1 LSATSG
7 KWRVGCDIGG
17 TFTDFVLTDTASG
30 RTVTAKRLTTPA
42 DPSVAMLSGLAALD
56 ALAPGYSASST
67 RLAHATTL
75 IANAVIERKGA
86 KVALLTTFG
95 FRDVV
100 ELRRYVRVTTYE
112 MYADPPLPLVPRYL
126 RFPVH
131 ERTRANGS
139 IRQAVDPDE
148 ISAIARQL
156 AAEAVT
162 SVAVAFL
169 HSFTNPTNERAVG
182 ELLARLLPGVAVS
195 LSSDVLPKIKEYE
208 RTSTTLVDA
217 YVKPL
222 ARAYLG
228 KLETGVRKIGFLAPL
243 QIMLSNGG
251 IGSTRTAAEYPV
263 RLIESGPVA
272 GAVMAQQLAR
282 RMALDEVIAYDMG
295 GTTAKACLIR
305 NASLPLTDELEVAR
319 SRRFTKSSGFP
330 VAIPAVNM
338 IEVGAGGGSIA
349 RVNTLDIVE
358 VGPESAAAEPG
369 PACYGRGGKEPT
381 VSDADLVLGY
391 LDAERFAAGSMR
403 LDRAAAESA
412 IVARVGAA
420 TGATLEAA
428 AWTIHDVV
436 NESMAAAIRMH
447 VGERGG
453 DPSRPVLIAF
463 GGAGPVHVANLAAK
477 LGIRRV
483 VVPARAGVVSALGLV
498 IAPAAFDIARTRK
511 VALEALDLGML
522 ADDVALLAKAIR
534 ERLAEVGA
542 TPPRFEVALGLGY
555 IGQSY
560 HVPVP
565 VAADRIAALTRDEL
579 LQGFAAVYRAMYGY
593 FYDDVPVE
601 LVSVHVKGIG
611 DEAPFLPETYR
622 RGSGTEAAAFGER
635 RAWSARRRGFLP
647 FAVYRRDD
655 LAPGMRIA
663 GPCLVEE
670 DTATTV
676 IDVGSRAGVDRLGS
690 LDIAI
695 AGQE

>member
-1 LSATSG
+1 MA
-7 KWRVGCDIGG
+7 
-17 TFTDFVLTDTASG
+17 VLA
-30 RTVTAKRLTTPA
+30 
-42 DPSVAMLSGLAALD
+42 GLASLD
-56 ALAPGYSASST
+56 ALAPGYAASST

-75 IANAVIERKGA
+75 VANAVIERKGA
-86 KVALLTTFG
+86 KVALLTTAG

-112 MYADPPLPLVPRYL
+112 MYADPPVPLVPRYL

-131 ERTRANGS
+131 ERTRADGS
-139 IRQAVDPDE
+139 IRQAVDLNE
-148 ISAIARQL
+148 MTAIAGRL

-169 HSFTNPTNERAVG
+169 HSFANPQNERTAG
-182 ELLARLLPGVAVS
+182 ELLTRLLPGVAVS
-195 LSSDVLPKIKEYE
+195 LSSDVLPQIKEYE
-208 RTSTTLVDA
+208 RTSTTLVNA

-228 KLETGVRKIGFLAPL
+228 KLERGVREVGFSTPL

-251 IGSTRTAAEYPV
+251 IGSARTAAEYPV

-282 RMALDEVIAYDMG
+282 LMSLDEVIAYDMG

-330 VAIPAVNM
+330 IAIPAVNM

-349 RVNTLDIVE
+349 RVNAVGIVE
-358 VGPESAAAEPG
+358 VGPESAGAEPG
-369 PACYGRGGKEPT
+369 PACYGLGGSEPT

-391 LDAERFAAGSMR
+391 LDAERFAGGSMP
-403 LDRAAAESA
+403 LDRSAAEGA
-412 IVARVGAA
+412 ISARVGAA

-447 VGERGG
+447 VSERGG
-453 DPSRPVLIAF
+453 DPSRPALIAF

-477 LGIRRV
+477 LGIRRIL
-483 VVPARAGVVSALGLV
+483 VPMRAGVLSALGLV
-498 IAPAAFDIARTRK
+498 LAPAAFDIARTRK
-511 VALEALDLGML
+511 VALAALDLGVL
-522 ADDVALLAKAIR
+522 ADDVASLAKAIG
-534 ERLAEVGA
+534 ERLAEVDPA
-542 TPPRFEVALGLGY
+542 PPRYEVELGLGY

-565 VAADRIAALTRDEL
+565 VAAERIAALTRDEL
-579 LQGFAAVYRAMYGY
+579 LQGYAAVYRERYGY

-601 LVSVHVKGIG
+601 LVSVHVTGIARG
-611 DEAPFLPETYR
+611 PAPVLPEAPQ
-622 RGSGTEAAAFGER
+622 RGNNDRAAVFGER
-635 RAWSARRRGFLP
+635 RAWSARRRAFVP
-647 FAVYRRDD
+647 FNVYRRED

-663 GPCLVEE
+663 GPCLIEE

-676 IDVGSRAGVDRLGS
+676 IDVGGWAGVDRLGS
-690 LDIAI
+690 LDITI
-695 AGQE
+695 IGEE

>member
-1 LSATSG
+1 MSS

-17 TFTDFVLTDTASG
+17 TFTDFVLADTETG
-30 RTVTAKRLTTPA
+30 RMLTAKLLTTPA
-42 DPSVAMLSGLAALD
+42 NPCVAVLAGLASLD
-56 ALAPGYSASST
+56 ALAPGYATSST

-75 IANAVIERKGA
+75 VANAVIERKGA
-86 KVALLTTFG
+86 KVALLTTAG

-112 MYADPPLPLVPRYL
+112 MYADPPAPLVPRYL
-126 RFPVH
+126 RVPVC
-131 ERTRANGS
+131 ERTRADGS
-139 IRQAVDPDE
+139 IRQAVDLNE
-148 ISAIARQL
+148 IAAIAGRL

-162 SVAVAFL
+162 SVGVAFL
-169 HSFTNPTNERAVG
+169 HSFANPQNERTAG

-195 LSSDVLPKIKEYE
+195 LSSDVLPQIKEYE
-208 RTSTTLVDA
+208 RTSTTLVNA

-222 ARAYLG
+222 AGAYLG
-228 KLETGVRKIGFLAPL
+228 KLDRGVREVGFLTPL

-251 IGSTRTAAEYPV
+251 IGSARTAAEHPV

-282 RMALDEVIAYDMG
+282 LMSLDEVIAYDMG

-330 VAIPAVNM
+330 IAIPAVNM

-349 RVNTLDIVE
+349 RVNALGIVE
-358 VGPESAAAEPG
+358 VGPESAGAAPG
-369 PACYGRGGKEPT
+369 PACYGLGGSEAT

-391 LDAERFAAGSMR
+391 LDAERFAGGSMR
-403 LDRAAAESA
+403 LDRSAADRTIS
-412 IVARVGAA
+412 ARVGAA

-447 VGERGG
+447 VSERGG
-453 DPSRPVLIAF
+453 DASRPVLIAF
-463 GGAGPVHVANLAAK
+463 GGAGPVHVVNLAAK
-477 LGIRRV
+477 LGIRRIL
-483 VVPARAGVVSALGLV
+483 VPMRAGVLSALGLV
-498 IAPAAFDIARTRK
+498 LAPAAFDIARTHK
-511 VALEALDLGML
+511 MALAALDLGTL
-522 ADDVALLAKAIR
+522 ADDVASLAKMIG
-534 ERLAEVGA
+534 ERLAEVDSA
-542 TPPRFEVALGLGY
+542 PPRFEVALGLGY

-579 LQGFAAVYRAMYGY
+579 LQGFAAVYREKYGY

-601 LVSVHVKGIG
+601 LVSVHVTGIARG
-611 DEAPFLPETYR
+611 LAPVLPEAPQ
-622 RGSGTEAAAFGER
+622 RGSDDRAAVFGER
-635 RAWSARRRGFLP
+635 RAWSARRRAFVP
-647 FAVYRRDD
+647 FSVYRRDD
-655 LAPGMRIA
+655 LAPGMRFA
-663 GPCLVEE
+663 GPCLIEE
-670 DTATTV
+670 DSATTI
-676 IDVGSRAGVDRLGS
+676 IDVDGWAGVDRLGS
-690 LDIAI
+690 LDITI
-695 AGQE
+695 AREE

>member
-1 LSATSG
+1 MSS

-30 RTVTAKRLTTPA
+30 RVVTAKRLTTPA
-42 DPSVAMLSGLAALD
+42 NPSVAVLAGLASLD
-56 ALAPGYSASST
+56 ALAPGYAASST
-67 RLAHATTL
+67 RFAHATTL
-75 IANAVIERKGA
+75 VANAVIERKGA
-86 KVALLTTFG
+86 KVALLTTVG

-112 MYADPPLPLVPRYL
+112 MYADPPVPLVPRYL

-131 ERTRANGS
+131 ERTRADGS

-148 ISAIARQL
+148 IAAIAVRL
-156 AAEAVT
+156 AAEDVM

-169 HSFTNPTNERAVG
+169 HSFTNPANERTAG

-195 LSSDVLPKIKEYE
+195 LSSDVLPQIKEYE
-208 RTSTTLVDA
+208 RTSTTLVNA

-228 KLETGVRKIGFLAPL
+228 KLETGVREVGFLTPL

-251 IGSTRTAAEYPV
+251 IGSARTAAEYPV

-282 RMALDEVIAYDMG
+282 LMGLDEVMAFDMG

-330 VAIPAVNM
+330 IAIPAVNM
-338 IEVGAGGGSIA
+338 IEIGAGGGSIA
-349 RVNTLDIVE
+349 RVNALGIVE

-369 PACYGRGGKEPT
+369 PACYGRGGSEPT

-391 LDAERFAAGSMR
+391 LDAERFAGGSMR
-403 LDRAAAESA
+403 LDRSAAERA
-412 IVARVGAA
+412 IAVRVGAP
-420 TGATLEAA
+420 TRATLEAA

-447 VGERGG
+447 ISERGG
-453 DPSRPVLIAF
+453 DPSRPMLIAF

-477 LGIRRV
+477 LGIRRIL
-483 VVPARAGVVSALGLV
+483 VPMRAGVLSALGLV
-498 IAPAAFDIARTRK
+498 LAPAAFDIACTRK

-522 ADDVALLAKAIR
+522 ADDVASLANVIR
-534 ERLAEVGA
+534 ERLAEVGPG
-542 TPPRFEVALGLGY
+542 PPRFEVALGLGY

-579 LQGFAAVYRAMYGY
+579 LQAFAAVYRDKYGY
-593 FYDDVPVE
+593 FYDDVAVE
-601 LVSVHVKGIG
+601 LVSVHVTGIARDPAPVLPAAPQRG
-611 DEAPFLPETYR
+611 SDEA
-622 RGSGTEAAAFGER
+622 AVFGQR
-635 RAWSARRRGFLP
+635 RAWSARRRAFMP
-647 FAVYRRDD
+647 FSVYRRDD
-655 LAPGMRIA
+655 LAPGMRLA
-663 GPCLVEE
+663 GPCLIEE
-670 DTATTV
+670 EAATTV
-676 IDVGSRAGVDRLGS
+676 IDVGGRAGVDRLGS
-690 LDIAI
+690 LDISI
-695 AGQE
+695 AEEE